1 MLSHHLMV
9 AYNFDSIFGRYFL
22 EFVRLLRIK
31 TNHLFQVCLL
41 SRDQIENIRQTHIR
55 AEESSDLSLVEN
67 HLQHVVSKSFVE
79 WHRSNINEVAC
90 QICGD
95 PLLTIYGANTNNIK
109 GHEEVFVVHLVSQLF
124 LLDRVC

>member
-1 MLSHHLMV
+1 MV
-9 AYNFDSIFGRYFL
+9 AYNFDSIFGRDFL

-41 SRDQIENIRQTHIR
+41 SRDQIENIRQAHIR
-55 AEESSDLSLVEN
+55 AKESSDLSLVEN
-67 HLQHVVSKSFVE
+67 HLQHVVSKSFIE
-79 WHRSNINEVAC
+79 WHRSNINQVAC
-90 QICGD
+90 QISGD

>member
-1 MLSHHLMV
+1 MV
-9 AYNFDSIFGRYFL
+9 AYNFDSIFGRDFL